1 MTFKGIDDL
10 LNVVSWLQNS
20 RCNGYKKTF
29 PQLVVKKASIC
40 TKKPCLTNQREA

>member
-29 PQLVVKKASIC
+29 PQLVVRKGFDLHKKTLSH
-40 TKKPCLTNQREA
+40 